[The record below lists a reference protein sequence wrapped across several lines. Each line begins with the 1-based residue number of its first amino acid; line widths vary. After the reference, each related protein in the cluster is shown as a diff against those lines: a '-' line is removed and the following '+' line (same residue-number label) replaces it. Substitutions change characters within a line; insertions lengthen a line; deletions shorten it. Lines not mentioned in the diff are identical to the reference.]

1 MHPLGRTLSA
11 HALGQ
16 RGAAPLVQVVGD
28 RPAAAPMP
36 ATDLRPASDV
46 DLYAFASQ
54 RGYHFPRELITRY
67 LLALSSRRFAM
78 FTGISGTGKT
88 KLALLAAEYY
98 AQRPGTQATR
108 WERPVDGDHDFYLK
122 IDKVTLRSGTLTPT
136 REQLDY
142 FNVPADSSEPFT
154 ANITNVLGAHGDIT
168 FRATNLVAG
177 GRRHLTISVPSSVRR
192 AFEETGVTERD
203 YLRFEIVEEFKR
215 YRVSLFRPAAERV
228 DVPTEDRY
236 AFVSVRP
243 SWNDHTALLGAWDAN
258 LEHYVRTPVLELLL
272 RAARE
277 ERDAAAAGVAAAPY
291 FIVLD
296 EMNLARIEHYFS
308 DFLSALESRRV
319 DEAGVVRQEAMHLH
333 GADAARPTWMDHQG
347 VEHEIS
353 EHLPIPT
360 NVLFTGTLNLDD
372 TTHVV
377 SPKVVDR
384 AHVLSFNSVDFGGF
398 LDGRTADD
406 APDPLELP
414 EAVTRTLELGRF
426 RLASAQDSRAVARH
440 LEPLV
445 AMNELLLAHDQHYGY
460 RMLNDVALFVR
471 DALELVGDDD
481 TVASAA
487 LDAAVLQKVLPKFYS
502 WNEDRGNLLAAL
514 LAWCVDGTVEGD
526 GRDIDAAALLERVR
540 VDASDRAAQRAGGEA
555 RMPRAAGRLVRMLR
569 AMG

>member
-1 MHPLGRTLSA
+1 MHPLGRTLTA
-11 HALGQ
+11 HALGN
-16 RGAAPLVQVVGD
+16 RGTAPLIPIHGERRD
-28 RPAAAPMP
+28 APS
-36 ATDLRPASDV
+36 LQPASDV
-46 DLYAFASQ
+46 DLYEFATQ

-122 IDKVTLRSGTLTPT
+122 IDRVTLRSGTLTPT

-215 YRVSLFRPAAERV
+215 YRVSLFRPAAEPV
-228 DVPTEDRY
+228 DVPAEDRY

-243 SWNDHTALLGAWDAN
+243 SWDDHTALLGAWDAH
-258 LEHYVRTPVLELLL
+258 LERYVRTPVLELLL

-277 ERDAAAAGVAAAPY
+277 ERDAAAAGIPAAPY

-319 DEAGVVRQEAMHLH
+319 DEHGDVRQETMHLH
-333 GADAARPTWMDHQG
+333 GADAAQPTWIDHHG

-353 EHLPIPT
+353 ERLPIPT

-372 TTHVV
+372 TTHGV

-384 AHVLSFNSVDFGGF
+384 AHVLSFNSVDFAGF
-398 LDGRTADD
+398 LDGRA
-406 APDPLELP
+406 AEERPDPLVLP
-414 EAVTRTLELGRF
+414 ADATRTLELGRF
-426 RLASAQDSRAVARH
+426 RLASAEDSRAVARH

-445 AMNELLLAHDQHYGY
+445 RLNDLLLAHDQHYGY

-471 DALELVGDDD
+471 DALELVGDDAA
-481 TVASAA
+481 VAAA
-487 LDAAVLQKVLPKFYS
+487 SIDAAVLQKVLPKFYT
-502 WNEDRGNLLAAL
+502 WDVDRGSLLAAL
-514 LAWCVDGTVEGD
+514 LTWCLDGDVDGD
-526 GRDIDAAALLERVR
+526 GRDIVAAEVLARVA
-540 VDASDRAAQRAGGEA
+540 VDASDRASHRSGGSAQL
-555 RMPRAAGRLVRMLR
+555 PRSAGRLVRMLR